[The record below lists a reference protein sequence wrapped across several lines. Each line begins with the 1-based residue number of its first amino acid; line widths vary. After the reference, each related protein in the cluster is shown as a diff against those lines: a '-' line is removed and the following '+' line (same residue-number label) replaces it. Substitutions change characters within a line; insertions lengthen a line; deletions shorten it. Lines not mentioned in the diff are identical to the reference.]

1 MGAGSFSTAKT
12 LSQVLLLI
20 ISAKQNLTFV
30 EEFFAKY
37 ILLLKSWKKPISSI
51 MPIYWKNTNG
61 KL

>member
-51 MPIYWKNTNG
+51 IPIY
-61 KL
+61 